1 MSGQP
6 SRDFSTVWLG
16 ALPDPR
22 GRWPWVAREPL
33 GLLLGL
39 LGAALLTVAVYL
51 LNRRLMSLPS
61 PAFVYTVPV
70 LGVTFSWGWR
80 VGAATALAALLGLWY
95 VVLPPAFSFALSQP
109 GEWTRLVLAAVT
121 YGALIAAGEAVRR
134 LRRVNAGLTRAVE
147 QLDAVIGSMADGVL
161 INDREGNLLRTNEA
175 MRRIVGGEVPRSRDE
190 RNARWQTRWGD
201 GTPIA
206 PGTGPVS
213 RALAGEVMTGVGMTV
228 RHAAGHDV
236 QLSVS
241 GAPLRISHGGPA
253 GAVIVCRDV
262 TELRRLEQ
270 VRRDFLSVAS
280 HELKTPLTSLGGYA
294 QLFQRHLA
302 RMGTA
307 DERSARYLAAIATQ
321 TQRMTE
327 LVETLLDVS
336 RIETGHLRLRRE
348 DFDLAALVREVVEE
362 LSDLSDRHTI
372 GVAGDPPPI
381 VGHWDRHRVEQV
393 LVNLLSNA
401 VRYSPDGGP
410 VVVTVGQ
417 LECGGAGPGRDTG
430 TDAQEPAGCA
440 CVSVRDRGIGLTA
453 EQLPLLFERFHQA
466 HAGDA
471 RDPLTRGMGLG
482 LYIAREIVEQHG
494 GRIWAESPGPGQG
507 ATFTFTLPLSARGT
521 RTEDLDRLAGEAP

>member
-1 MSGQP
+1 VSGQALG
-6 SRDFSTVWLG
+6 DLSTSWSGTL
-16 ALPDPR
+16 ADAR
-22 GRWPWVAREPL
+22 GRWSWVAREPI

-51 LNRRLMSLPS
+51 LNQWLMTLPS
-61 PAFVYTVPV
+61 PAFVYTLPV
-70 LGVTFSWGWR
+70 LGVTFVWGWR

-95 VVLPPAFSFALSQP
+95 VVLPPAFSFALQQP

-121 YGALIAAGEAVRR
+121 YAALIAAGEAVRR
-134 LRRVNAGLTRAVE
+134 LRRGNAGLARAVE

-161 INDREGNLLRTNEA
+161 ITDRDGNLLRTNEA
-175 MRRIVGGEVPRSRDE
+175 MRRIVGGEVPCSRVE

-213 RALAGEVMTGVGMTV
+213 RALAGEVMTGVGMSV
-228 RHAAGHDV
+228 RHAAGHEV

-241 GAPLRISHGGPA
+241 GAPLWISQGGPA

-270 VRRDFLSVAS
+270 ARRDFLSVAS
-280 HELKTPLTSLGGYA
+280 HELKTPLTSLSGYT
-294 QLFQRHLA
+294 QLFQRHLGRSGA
-302 RMGTA
+302 V

-336 RIETGHLRLRRE
+336 RIETGHLRPRRE
-348 DFDLAALVREVVEE
+348 DFELTSLVREVVEE
-362 LSDLSDRHTI
+362 TSDLSDRHTI
-372 GVAGDPPPI
+372 SLAGDPPPI
-381 VGHWDRHRVEQV
+381 AGHWDRHRVEQV

-401 VRYSPDGGP
+401 VRYSPDGGL
-410 VVVTVGQ
+410 VVVTVGRR
-417 LECGGAGPGRDTG
+417 ERDGTVPGRDAG
-430 TDAQEPAGCA
+430 TDGQEPSAYA
-440 CVSVRDRGIGLTA
+440 CVSVRDSGIGLKA
-453 EQLPLLFERFHQA
+453 EQLPLVFERFHQA

-494 GRIWAESPGPGQG
+494 GRIWAESPGSGRG
-507 ATFTFTLPLSARGT
+507 ATFTFTLPLSPPAVG
-521 RTEDLDRLAGEAP
+521 GEEPV